1 MKPGSGAAHAPSQI
15 SPVCAPHLRP
25 RAEGRHKSAHLY
37 RKKKGFAT
45 GKKSGE
51 KCIPSYRHSC
61 QFLQCS
67 DAPARKRTLVENMP
81 RILIAEDRASMRNT
95 LRNLFTLYSKWDV
108 CGEAIDGQQAV
119 EAAVALKPD
128 LVLLDYKMPNGDGIQ
143 AASEIKQK
151 LPETPVV
158 IFTLYK
164 TSELESQARLAGVR
178 AVVGKEEGVIKLL
191 NTIESQLTPPVV

>member
-1 MKPGSGAAHAPSQI
+1 VYS
-15 SPVCAPHLRP
+15 L
-25 RAEGRHKSAHLY
+25 
-37 RKKKGFAT
+37 
-45 GKKSGE
+45 
-51 KCIPSYRHSC
+51 
-61 QFLQCS
+61 LQVLLS
-67 DAPARKRTLVENMP
+67 VFYSVPTLPARKWTLVGTMP

-119 EAAVALKPD
+119 DAAVALKPD
-128 LVLLDYKMPNGDGIQ
+128 LVLLDYKMPNGDGLQ

-158 IFTLYK
+158 LFTLYK

-191 NTIESQLTPPVV
+191 NTIEGQLAPPVV